1 MLMDQQR
8 IGKYVAERRKALG
21 LTQAELARQLGV
33 TDKSVSKWE
42 RGVCL
47 PDVSLY
53 QPLCRILGI
62 TLNEFFAGGPI
73 APEDEPAKAEEAML
87 GIAKDAKQ
95 KRQLSWKMIAALG
108 VACIALFAGFVAAA
122 WRLGW
127 FDRWSENYIQA
138 KELSEEEW
146 ALVGML
152 NGYGNA
158 YVFDFSASQQYEN
171 LDLIVHTYRDGAPEN
186 EEVIGGLSFQPE
198 EGEKAAGVLAIV
210 LDRDAGIYRVCIR
223 DDHYGAL
230 YSFNGEIS
238 GLGEDSPYNLSGT
251 GPQLGRRRIVDDR
264 EIPLL
269 EIYAG
274 KDELE
279 TADLF
284 GLISG
289 DYSSDGRSPEEYGA
303 EELQKIQYA
312 WVLCCRFY

>member
-1 MLMDQQR
+1 MDQQR
-8 IGKYVAERRKALG
+8 IGKHVAERRKALG

-53 QPLCRILGI
+53 QPLCALLGI

-95 KRQLSWKMIAALG
+95 KHQLSWKVIAALG

-146 ALVGML
+146 ALAGML
-152 NGYGNA
+152 NGPGNA
-158 YVFDFSASQQYEN
+158 YVYDFSASDRYEN
-171 LDLIVHTYRDGAPEN
+171 LDLIVHTYRDGAPES
-186 EEVIGGLSFQPE
+186 EEVIGGLCFQPK
-198 EGEKAAGVLAIV
+198 EGEKAAGVLVIA
-210 LDRDAGIYRVCIR
+210 LDRDAGTFRVCIR
-223 DDHYGAL
+223 DGHYGAL
-230 YSFNGEIS
+230 YHFKGQVGAWGPE
-238 GLGEDSPYNLSGT
+238 SPYSLSGT
-251 GPQLGRRRIVDDR
+251 GPQLGRSRIVDDR

-269 EIYAG
+269 EVSAG

-289 DYSSDGRSPEEYGA
+289 GYSADGRSPEEYGP
-303 EELQKIQYA
+303 EELQKIQFA